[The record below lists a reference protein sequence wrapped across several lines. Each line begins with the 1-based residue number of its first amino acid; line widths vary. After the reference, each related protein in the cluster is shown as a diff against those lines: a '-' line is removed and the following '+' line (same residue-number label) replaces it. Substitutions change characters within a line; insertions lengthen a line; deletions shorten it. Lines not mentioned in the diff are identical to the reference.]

1 MKSPNLLIVVG
12 LLLPVVL
19 FGILFFI
26 YSSGKIQNTTFNS
39 LVVAGVITTINF
51 LLGLLAIKIGISGS
65 DKIFISS
72 ILGGMV
78 IRLFLLLGIVF
89 ISLKFLEIN
98 HNSFIFT
105 VLFFYIYYLIIE
117 IFYLNFKKK

>member
-1 MKSPNLLIVVG
+1 MKFPNTLIVGG
-12 LLLPVVL
+12 LVLTIIL

-26 YSSGKIQNTTFNS
+26 YSSGKIQSTTFNS
-39 LVVAGVITTINF
+39 FAVGVGLATLNF
-51 LLGLLAIKIGISGS
+51 LLGFIAIKIGISRS

-78 IRLFLLLGIVF
+78 IRLFLLLGFVF

-98 HNSFIFT
+98 HNTFIFT
-105 VLFFYIYYLIIE
+105 VLIFYIYYLIIE

>member
-1 MKSPNLLIVVG
+1 MKSPNTLIIAG
-12 LLLPVVL
+12 LLLPIVL
-19 FGILFFI
+19 FCILLFI
-26 YSSGKIQNTTFNS
+26 YFSGKIQNTNFNS
-39 LVVAGVITTINF
+39 FAIGGGLTTVNF
-51 LLGLLAIKIGISGS
+51 LLGLLAIKLGISRS

-78 IRLFLLLGIVF
+78 IRLFLLLGMVF

-105 VLFFYIYYLIIE
+105 VLIFYIYYLIIE